1 MNWIE
6 RLQNRWGVQSAGQ
19 VFVILLVF
27 ALTGFSA
34 MYLKIPVFSALGID
48 ATTPWWQRS
57 LVWILTILPAYQVL
71 LLSYG
76 FLLGQFRFF
85 WEFEKRMFRFL
96 TGQKQKRP

>member
-6 RLQNRWGVQSAGQ
+6 KLQNRWGVQSARQ

-34 MYLKIPVFSALGID
+34 MYLKIPVFRALGID
-48 ATTPWWQRS
+48 AATPWWQRS
-57 LVWILTILPAYQVL
+57 LVWMLTILPAYQVL
-71 LLSYG
+71 LLGYG

-96 TGQKQKRP
+96 TGQKQR